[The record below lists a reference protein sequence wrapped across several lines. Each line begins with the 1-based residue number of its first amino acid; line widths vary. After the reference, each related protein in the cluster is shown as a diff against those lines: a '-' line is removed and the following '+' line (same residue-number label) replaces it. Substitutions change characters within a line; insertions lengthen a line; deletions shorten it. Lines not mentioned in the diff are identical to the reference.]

1 MNQPSKTPAQSFAE
15 LRARLQDP
23 EFLAG
28 HGLGNEVPFFI
39 LPYAAAQ
46 EDEVRAQT
54 ASLVEDFPAEQADAR
69 AHAGAGAA
77 AAAEQD
83 DAAAGAATAAER
95 ADASNDAAVH
105 AHASAATGSATRV
118 VHFDL
123 WDVFLQICTERRILE
138 KIPALE
144 ERRGTEGL
152 LRRMEKIA
160 TPEAFLKVMSERY
173 EQLGGQTP
181 GRDVVLVSGVG
192 KVYPLVR
199 AHNILENAQP
209 VFTEVPMVMLY
220 PGVYDG
226 QQLHLFGKIS
236 DGNYYRAFSLI

>member
-1 MNQPSKTPAQSFAE
+1 MEQQDKSPAQAFAE
-15 LRARLQDP
+15 LRQRLQDP

-39 LPYAAAQ
+39 LPYAAAL
-46 EDEVRAQT
+46 EDEVRQQVEALVRDFVPTAQDGAPVPQDSPT
-54 ASLVEDFPAEQADAR
+54 AD
-69 AHAGAGAA
+69 G
-77 AAAEQD
+77 
-83 DAAAGAATAAER
+83 
-95 ADASNDAAVH
+95 
-105 AHASAATGSATRV
+105 TRV
-118 VHFDL
+118 IHFDL
-123 WDVFLQICTERRILE
+123 WDVFLQICQERRILE

-173 EQLGGQTP
+173 EELGGQVP
-181 GRDVVLVSGVG
+181 GRDVVLISGVG

-236 DGNYYRAFSLI
+236 DGNYYRAFSLL

>member
-1 MNQPSKTPAQSFAE
+1 MQQQGKSPAQAFAE
-15 LRARLQDP
+15 LRQRIQDP

-39 LPYAAAQ
+39 LPYPGAQ
-46 EDEVRAQT
+46 EIEVRAQT
-54 ASLVEDFPAEQADAR
+54 DALIRDFAPHNTDGTQTPE
-69 AHAGAGAA
+69 
-77 AAAEQD
+77 
-83 DAAAGAATAAER
+83 
-95 ADASNDAAVH
+95 
-105 AHASAATGSATRV
+105 TGTRV
-118 VHFDL
+118 IHFDL
-123 WDVFLQICTERRILE
+123 WDVFLQICRERRILE

-173 EQLGGQTP
+173 EALGGQIS

-209 VFTEVPMVMLY
+209 VFTEVPLVMLY

-226 QQLHLFGKIS
+226 QQLHLFGKVS
-236 DGNYYRAFSLI
+236 DGNYYRAFSLL

>member
-1 MNQPSKTPAQSFAE
+1 MRQTSKSPQEAFGE
-15 LRARLQDP
+15 LRQRLQDP

-39 LPYAAAQ
+39 LPYDAAQ

-54 ASLVEDFPAEQADAR
+54 SRLLADFSSEPSGAR
-69 AHAGAGAA
+69 I
-77 AAAEQD
+77 
-83 DAAAGAATAAER
+83 
-95 ADASNDAAVH
+95 
-105 AHASAATGSATRV
+105 

-123 WDVFLQICTERRILE
+123 WDVFLQICKDRRILE

-173 EQLGGQTP
+173 EQLGGQQS
-181 GRDVVLVSGVG
+181 GHDVVLITGVG

-199 AHNILENAQP
+199 AHGILENAQP
-209 VFTEVPMVMLY
+209 VLTEVPMVMLY

-236 DGNYYRAFSLI
+236 DGNYYRAFSLL

>member
-15 LRARLQDP
+15 LRGRLQDP

-54 ASLVEDFPAEQADAR
+54 ASLLEDFPAEPAAAEPAAAEGDTAEPDA
-69 AHAGAGAA
+69 AKP
-77 AAAEQD
+77 AAAEQG
-83 DAAAGAATAAER
+83 AAATAP
-95 ADASNDAAVH
+95 
-105 AHASAATGSATRV
+105 SAGSATRV

-123 WDVFLQICTERRILE
+123 WDVFLQICAERRILE

-173 EQLGGQTP
+173 EQLGGQAP

>member
-1 MNQPSKTPAQSFAE
+1 MEQQGKTPAQSFVE

-39 LPYAAAQ
+39 LPYAAAL
-46 EDEVRAQT
+46 EDEVREQVEALVRDFAPTVQDGAPVPQNSPT
-54 ASLVEDFPAEQADAR
+54 A
-69 AHAGAGAA
+69 GG
-77 AAAEQD
+77 
-83 DAAAGAATAAER
+83 
-95 ADASNDAAVH
+95 
-105 AHASAATGSATRV
+105 TRV
-118 VHFDL
+118 IHFDL
-123 WDVFLQICTERRILE
+123 WDVFLQICRERRILE

-173 EQLGGQTP
+173 EELGGQMP
-181 GRDVVLVSGVG
+181 GRDVVLISGVG

-236 DGNYYRAFSLI
+236 DGNYYRAFSLL

>member
-1 MNQPSKTPAQSFAE
+1 MEQQGKPPAQSFVE

-39 LPYAAAQ
+39 LPYAAAL
-46 EDEVRAQT
+46 EDEMREQVEALVRDFAPMPQDGAPLPQNSPT
-54 ASLVEDFPAEQADAR
+54 A
-69 AHAGAGAA
+69 GG
-77 AAAEQD
+77 
-83 DAAAGAATAAER
+83 
-95 ADASNDAAVH
+95 
-105 AHASAATGSATRV
+105 TRV
-118 VHFDL
+118 IRFDL
-123 WDVFLQICTERRILE
+123 WDVFLQICRERRILE

-160 TPEAFLKVMSERY
+160 TPEAFLKVMGERY
-173 EQLGGQTP
+173 EELGGQMP
-181 GRDVVLVSGVG
+181 GRDVVLISGVG

-236 DGNYYRAFSLI
+236 DGNYYRAFSLL

>member
-1 MNQPSKTPAQSFAE
+1 M
-15 LRARLQDP
+15 
-23 EFLAG
+23 
-28 HGLGNEVPFFI
+28 I
-39 LPYAAAQ
+39 
-46 EDEVRAQT
+46 
-54 ASLVEDFPAEQADAR
+54 
-69 AHAGAGAA
+69 
-77 AAAEQD
+77 
-83 DAAAGAATAAER
+83 
-95 ADASNDAAVH
+95 
-105 AHASAATGSATRV
+105 
-118 VHFDL
+118 HFDL
-123 WDVFLQICTERRILE
+123 WDVFLQICQERRILE

-173 EQLGGQTP
+173 EELGGQMP
-181 GRDVVLVSGVG
+181 GRDVVLISGVG

-236 DGNYYRAFSLI
+236 DGNYYRAFSLL

>member
-1 MNQPSKTPAQSFAE
+1 MEQQGKSPAQAFAE

-39 LPYAAAQ
+39 LPYAAAL
-46 EDEVRAQT
+46 EDEVREQVEALVRDFAPTVQDGAPVPQDSPT
-54 ASLVEDFPAEQADAR
+54 AGD
-69 AHAGAGAA
+69 
-77 AAAEQD
+77 
-83 DAAAGAATAAER
+83 
-95 ADASNDAAVH
+95 
-105 AHASAATGSATRV
+105 TRV
-118 VHFDL
+118 IHFDL
-123 WDVFLQICTERRILE
+123 WDVFLQICQERRILE

-144 ERRGTEGL
+144 ESRGTDGL

-173 EQLGGQTP
+173 EELGGQMP
-181 GRDVVLVSGVG
+181 GRDVVLISGVG

-236 DGNYYRAFSLI
+236 DGNYYRAFSLL

>member
-1 MNQPSKTPAQSFAE
+1 MEQQGKSPAQAIAE
-15 LRARLQDP
+15 LRQRLQDP

-54 ASLVEDFPAEQADAR
+54 AALVQDFAPSNAGATPG
-69 AHAGAGAA
+69 AGAG
-77 AAAEQD
+77 
-83 DAAAGAATAAER
+83 
-95 ADASNDAAVH
+95 
-105 AHASAATGSATRV
+105 TRV
-118 VHFDL
+118 IHFDL
-123 WDVFLQICTERRILE
+123 WDVFLQICQERRILE
-138 KIPALE
+138 KIPTLE

-173 EQLGGQTP
+173 EELGGQMP
-181 GRDVVLVSGVG
+181 GRDVVLISGVG

-236 DGNYYRAFSLI
+236 DGNYYRAFSLL

>member
-15 LRARLQDP
+15 LRGRLQDP

-54 ASLVEDFPAEQADAR
+54 ASLLEDFPVKPGPAEGDA
-69 AHAGAGAA
+69 AKPATAEGGAA
-77 AAAEQD
+77 GP
-83 DAAAGAATAAER
+83 DAA
-95 ADASNDAAVH
+95 
-105 AHASAATGSATRV
+105 SAGSATRV

-123 WDVFLQICTERRILE
+123 WDVFLQICAERRILE

-160 TPEAFLKVMSERY
+160 TPEAFLKVMSKRY
-173 EQLGGQTP
+173 EQLGGQAP

>member
-1 MNQPSKTPAQSFAE
+1 MKQPSKTPAQSFAE
-15 LRARLQDP
+15 LRGRLQDP

-54 ASLVEDFPAEQADAR
+54 ASLLEDFPAKPGPAEP
-69 AHAGAGAA
+69 
-77 AAAEQD
+77 AAAEQGPAEG
-83 DAAAGAATAAER
+83 DAAEQDTTEQGTAKPDPAEPGAP
-95 ADASNDAAVH
+95 
-105 AHASAATGSATRV
+105 SAGSATRV

-123 WDVFLQICTERRILE
+123 WDVFLQICAERRILE

-160 TPEAFLKVMSERY
+160 TPEAFLKVMKERY
-173 EQLGGQTP
+173 EQLGGQVP
-181 GRDVVLVSGVG
+181 GRRDVVLVSGVG

-236 DGNYYRAFSLI
+236 DGNYYRAVSLI

>member
-15 LRARLQDP
+15 LRGRLQDP

-46 EDEVRAQT
+46 EDEVRTQT
-54 ASLVEDFPAEQADAR
+54 ASLLVDFPAKP
-69 AHAGAGAA
+69 GAA
-77 AAAEQD
+77 EGDGAEP
-83 DAAAGAATAAER
+83 DAAGPGPAESRAAATAAS
-95 ADASNDAAVH
+95 A
-105 AHASAATGSATRV
+105 ASAGSATRV

-123 WDVFLQICTERRILE
+123 WDVFLQICAERRILE

-173 EQLGGQTP
+173 EQLGGQAP

>member
-15 LRARLQDP
+15 LRGRLQDP

-54 ASLVEDFPAEQADAR
+54 ASLLEDFPAKPGPAEGD
-69 AHAGAGAA
+69 
-77 AAAEQD
+77 AAEQ
-83 DAAAGAATAAER
+83 GAP
-95 ADASNDAAVH
+95 
-105 AHASAATGSATRV
+105 SAGSATRV

-123 WDVFLQICTERRILE
+123 WDVFLQICAERRILE

-209 VFTEVPMVMLY
+209 VFTEVPMGMLY
-220 PGVYDG
+220 SGVYDG

>member
-1 MNQPSKTPAQSFAE
+1 MREQVEALVRDFAPTAQDGAPVP
-15 LRARLQDP
+15 QDSP
-23 EFLAG
+23 TAG
-28 HGLGNEVPFFI
+28 
-39 LPYAAAQ
+39 
-46 EDEVRAQT
+46 D
-54 ASLVEDFPAEQADAR
+54 
-69 AHAGAGAA
+69 
-77 AAAEQD
+77 
-83 DAAAGAATAAER
+83 
-95 ADASNDAAVH
+95 
-105 AHASAATGSATRV
+105 TRV
-118 VHFDL
+118 IHFDL
-123 WDVFLQICTERRILE
+123 WDVFLQICQERRILE

-173 EQLGGQTP
+173 EELGGQMP
-181 GRDVVLVSGVG
+181 GRDVVLISGVG

-236 DGNYYRAFSLI
+236 DGNYYRAFSLL

>member
-15 LRARLQDP
+15 LRGRLQDP

-54 ASLVEDFPAEQADAR
+54 ASLLEDFPAKPGPAEGD
-69 AHAGAGAA
+69 
-77 AAAEQD
+77 AAEQGPAEQGVAEQGTAKQSTAKG
-83 DAAAGAATAAER
+83 DAAEQGAPSAGA
-95 ADASNDAAVH
+95 
-105 AHASAATGSATRV
+105 ATRV

-123 WDVFLQICTERRILE
+123 WDVFLQICAERRILE

-160 TPEAFLKVMSERY
+160 TPEAFLKVMRERY

>member
-1 MNQPSKTPAQSFAE
+1 MEQQGKSPSQAFAE
-15 LRARLQDP
+15 LRQRLQDP

-39 LPYAAAQ
+39 LPYTAAQ
-46 EDEVRAQT
+46 EDEVRSQT
-54 ASLVEDFPAEQADAR
+54 ATLVQDFAPNNTDA
-69 AHAGAGAA
+69 
-77 AAAEQD
+77 
-83 DAAAGAATAAER
+83 TT
-95 ADASNDAAVH
+95 S
-105 AHASAATGSATRV
+105 SANTGTRV
-118 VHFDL
+118 IHFDL

-173 EQLGGQTP
+173 ETLGGQMP

-236 DGNYYRAFSLI
+236 DGNYYRAFSLL

>member
-15 LRARLQDP
+15 LRGRLQDP

-54 ASLVEDFPAEQADAR
+54 ASLVEDFPAEQTGVGAR
-69 AHAGAGAA
+69 
-77 AAAEQD
+77 
-83 DAAAGAATAAER
+83 
-95 ADASNDAAVH
+95 VI
-105 AHASAATGSATRV
+105 
-118 VHFDL
+118 HFDL

>member
-1 MNQPSKTPAQSFAE
+1 MEQQGKSPAQAFAE
-15 LRARLQDP
+15 LRQRLQDP

-39 LPYAAAQ
+39 LPYAAAL
-46 EDEVRAQT
+46 EDEVRERVEALVRDFAPTAQGGAPVPQDSPT
-54 ASLVEDFPAEQADAR
+54 AGD
-69 AHAGAGAA
+69 
-77 AAAEQD
+77 
-83 DAAAGAATAAER
+83 
-95 ADASNDAAVH
+95 
-105 AHASAATGSATRV
+105 TRV
-118 VHFDL
+118 IHFDL
-123 WDVFLQICTERRILE
+123 WDVFLQICQERRILE

-173 EQLGGQTP
+173 EELGGQMP
-181 GRDVVLVSGVG
+181 GRDVVLISGVG

-199 AHNILENAQP
+199 AHNILENGQP

-236 DGNYYRAFSLI
+236 DGNCYRAFSLL

>member
-15 LRARLQDP
+15 LRGRLQDP

-54 ASLVEDFPAEQADAR
+54 ASLLEDFPAKPGPAEGDA
-69 AHAGAGAA
+69 AKQD
-77 AAAEQD
+77 AAEQGT
-83 DAAAGAATAAER
+83 AKPTAAKPGP
-95 ADASNDAAVH
+95 AKPGAP
-105 AHASAATGSATRV
+105 SAGSASRV

-123 WDVFLQICTERRILE
+123 WDVFLQICAERRILE

-173 EQLGGQTP
+173 EQLGGQVP

>member
-1 MNQPSKTPAQSFAE
+1 MEQQGKSPAQAFAE
-15 LRARLQDP
+15 LRVRLQDP

-39 LPYAAAQ
+39 LPYAAAL
-46 EDEVRAQT
+46 EDEVRQQVEALVRDFAPTAQDGAPVPQDSPT
-54 ASLVEDFPAEQADAR
+54 AD
-69 AHAGAGAA
+69 G
-77 AAAEQD
+77 
-83 DAAAGAATAAER
+83 
-95 ADASNDAAVH
+95 
-105 AHASAATGSATRV
+105 TRV
-118 VHFDL
+118 IHFDL
-123 WDVFLQICTERRILE
+123 WDVFLQICQERRILE

-173 EQLGGQTP
+173 EELGGQMP
-181 GRDVVLVSGVG
+181 GRDVVLISGVG

-236 DGNYYRAFSLI
+236 DGNYYRAFSLL

>member
-15 LRARLQDP
+15 LRGRLQDP

-54 ASLVEDFPAEQADAR
+54 ASLLEDFPAEGD
-69 AHAGAGAA
+69 
-77 AAAEQD
+77 AAEP
-83 DAAAGAATAAER
+83 AAPS
-95 ADASNDAAVH
+95 AS
-105 AHASAATGSATRV
+105 SATRV

-123 WDVFLQICTERRILE
+123 WDVFLQICAERRILE

-160 TPEAFLKVMSERY
+160 TPEAFLKVMSDRY
-173 EQLGGQTP
+173 EQLGGQAP

>member
-1 MNQPSKTPAQSFAE
+1 MEQQGKSPAQAFAE
-15 LRARLQDP
+15 LRQRLQDP

-54 ASLVEDFPAEQADAR
+54 AALVQDFAPNNADA
-69 AHAGAGAA
+69 
-77 AAAEQD
+77 
-83 DAAAGAATAAER
+83 TAP
-95 ADASNDAAVH
+95 
-105 AHASAATGSATRV
+105 SANTGTRV
-118 VHFDL
+118 IHFDL
-123 WDVFLQICTERRILE
+123 WDVFLQICQERRILE

-173 EQLGGQTP
+173 EALGGQMP
-181 GRDVVLVSGVG
+181 GRDVVLISGVG

-236 DGNYYRAFSLI
+236 DGNYYRAFSLL

>member
-15 LRARLQDP
+15 LRGRLQDP

-54 ASLVEDFPAEQADAR
+54 ASLLEDFPAEGDA
-69 AHAGAGAA
+69 AEP
-77 AAAEQD
+77 AAAEPGPAEGGAAKPATAEQGPAELGPAEP
-83 DAAAGAATAAER
+83 AAA
-95 ADASNDAAVH
+95 
-105 AHASAATGSATRV
+105 SAGSATRV

-123 WDVFLQICTERRILE
+123 WDVFLQICAERRILE

-173 EQLGGQTP
+173 EQLGGQAP

>member
-15 LRARLQDP
+15 LRGRLQDP

-54 ASLVEDFPAEQADAR
+54 ASLLEDFPVKPGPAV
-69 AHAGAGAA
+69 G
-77 AAAEQD
+77 
-83 DAAAGAATAAER
+83 DAAKPATAVGGPAGP
-95 ADASNDAAVH
+95 DAA
-105 AHASAATGSATRV
+105 SAGSATRV

-123 WDVFLQICTERRILE
+123 WDVFLQICAERRILE

-160 TPEAFLKVMSERY
+160 TPEAFLKVMSKRY
-173 EQLGGQTP
+173 EQLGGQAP

>member
-1 MNQPSKTPAQSFAE
+1 MEQQGKSPAQAFAD
-15 LRARLQDP
+15 LRQRLQDP

-39 LPYAAAQ
+39 LPYAAAL
-46 EDEVRAQT
+46 EDEVRQQVEALVRDFVPTAQDGAPVPQDSPT
-54 ASLVEDFPAEQADAR
+54 A
-69 AHAGAGAA
+69 GG
-77 AAAEQD
+77 
-83 DAAAGAATAAER
+83 
-95 ADASNDAAVH
+95 
-105 AHASAATGSATRV
+105 TRV
-118 VHFDL
+118 IHFDL
-123 WDVFLQICTERRILE
+123 WDVFLQICQERRILE

-173 EQLGGQTP
+173 EELGGQVP
-181 GRDVVLVSGVG
+181 GRDVVLISGVG

-236 DGNYYRAFSLI
+236 DGNYYRAFSLL

>member
-1 MNQPSKTPAQSFAE
+1 MEQQGKSPAQAFAE
-15 LRARLQDP
+15 LRQRLQDP

-39 LPYAAAQ
+39 LPYAAAL
-46 EDEVRAQT
+46 EDEVREQVEALVRDFAPTVQDGAPVPQDSPT
-54 ASLVEDFPAEQADAR
+54 AGD
-69 AHAGAGAA
+69 
-77 AAAEQD
+77 
-83 DAAAGAATAAER
+83 
-95 ADASNDAAVH
+95 
-105 AHASAATGSATRV
+105 TRV
-118 VHFDL
+118 IHFDL
-123 WDVFLQICTERRILE
+123 WDVFLQICQERRILE

-173 EQLGGQTP
+173 EELGGQVP
-181 GRDVVLVSGVG
+181 GRDVVLISGVG

-236 DGNYYRAFSLI
+236 DGNYYRAFSLL

>member
-1 MNQPSKTPAQSFAE
+1 MEQQDKSPAQAFAE

-54 ASLVEDFPAEQADAR
+54 ASLVEDFPAEQT
-69 AHAGAGAA
+69 GAGA
-77 AAAEQD
+77 
-83 DAAAGAATAAER
+83 
-95 ADASNDAAVH
+95 
-105 AHASAATGSATRV
+105 RV
-118 VHFDL
+118 IHFDL
-123 WDVFLQICTERRILE
+123 WDVFLQICQERRILE

-144 ERRGTEGL
+144 ERRGTDGL

-173 EQLGGQTP
+173 EELGGQVP
-181 GRDVVLVSGVG
+181 GRDVVLISGVG

-236 DGNYYRAFSLI
+236 DGNYYRAFSLL

>member
-1 MNQPSKTPAQSFAE
+1 MEQQGKPPAQSFVE

-23 EFLAG
+23 EFLVG

-39 LPYAAAQ
+39 LPYAAAL
-46 EDEVRAQT
+46 EDEVREQVEAIVRDFAPTAQDGAPVPQDPPT
-54 ASLVEDFPAEQADAR
+54 AGD
-69 AHAGAGAA
+69 
-77 AAAEQD
+77 
-83 DAAAGAATAAER
+83 
-95 ADASNDAAVH
+95 
-105 AHASAATGSATRV
+105 TRV
-118 VHFDL
+118 IHFDL
-123 WDVFLQICTERRILE
+123 WDVFLQICQERRILE

-173 EQLGGQTP
+173 EALGGQMP
-181 GRDVVLVSGVG
+181 GRDVVLISGVG

-236 DGNYYRAFSLI
+236 DGNYYRAFSLL

>member
-1 MNQPSKTPAQSFAE
+1 MEQQGKSPAQAFAE

-39 LPYAAAQ
+39 LPYAVAL
-46 EDEVRAQT
+46 EDEVREQVEALVRDFAPTTAQDGAPVPQDSPT
-54 ASLVEDFPAEQADAR
+54 A
-69 AHAGAGAA
+69 GG
-77 AAAEQD
+77 
-83 DAAAGAATAAER
+83 
-95 ADASNDAAVH
+95 
-105 AHASAATGSATRV
+105 TRV
-118 VHFDL
+118 IHFDL
-123 WDVFLQICTERRILE
+123 WDVFLQICQERRILE

-173 EQLGGQTP
+173 EELGGQMP
-181 GRDVVLVSGVG
+181 GRDVVLISGVG

-236 DGNYYRAFSLI
+236 DGNYYRAFSLL

>member
-1 MNQPSKTPAQSFAE
+1 MEQQGKSPAQAFAE

-39 LPYAAAQ
+39 LPYAAAL
-46 EDEVRAQT
+46 EDEVREQVEALVRDFAPTVQDGAPVPQDSPT
-54 ASLVEDFPAEQADAR
+54 AGD
-69 AHAGAGAA
+69 
-77 AAAEQD
+77 
-83 DAAAGAATAAER
+83 
-95 ADASNDAAVH
+95 
-105 AHASAATGSATRV
+105 TRV
-118 VHFDL
+118 IHFDL
-123 WDVFLQICTERRILE
+123 WDVFLQICQERRILE

-173 EQLGGQTP
+173 EELGGQVP
-181 GRDVVLVSGVG
+181 GRDVVLISGVG

-236 DGNYYRAFSLI
+236 DGNYYRAFSLL

>member
-1 MNQPSKTPAQSFAE
+1 MEQQGKSPAQAFAE

-39 LPYAAAQ
+39 LPYAAAL
-46 EDEVRAQT
+46 EDEVRQQVEGLVRDFAPTAQDGAPVPQDSPT
-54 ASLVEDFPAEQADAR
+54 AD
-69 AHAGAGAA
+69 G
-77 AAAEQD
+77 
-83 DAAAGAATAAER
+83 
-95 ADASNDAAVH
+95 
-105 AHASAATGSATRV
+105 TRV
-118 VHFDL
+118 IHFDL
-123 WDVFLQICTERRILE
+123 WDVFLQICQERRILE

-173 EQLGGQTP
+173 EALGGQMP
-181 GRDVVLVSGVG
+181 GRDVVLISGVG

-236 DGNYYRAFSLI
+236 DGNYYRAFSLL